1 MMRSM
6 SSAVSSLRNHQT
18 RMDVI
23 GNNVA
28 NVNTVAFKRGRV
40 TFKDTYSQLVRGA
53 AGSSEYRGGMNPYQ
67 VGLGMTTSSIDNAME
82 SGNIDNTGIGTDLF
96 IQGEGFFKVKSAD
109 GVYYTRDGSFRPDEE
124 GYLVTAD
131 GRYLQG
137 YQVDDEGNIIEVEDR
152 IRIPLVNV
160 KEPRTTTNVSLEGVL
175 DSRAGRGIDPGAW
188 PNVTGI
194 DNYDTNPPTNAIYI
208 RDAKGKISLK
218 PEYSTNKNK
227 NQESIRAYSK
237 MMQVYDTLGGSHNIQ
252 VDFIKSGKPDSG
264 EYQVNIF
271 YVAPDGKMEMA
282 AAGVLGGTGNVK
294 LKFDGKTGKLD
305 SSSPKNVNVELDA
318 TQINGSDKVKFNI
331 DFSDLKMFETD
342 SEVTVA
348 KNDGYPLG
356 KLAKFE
362 IDTDGMVVG
371 IFNNGDHK
379 ALGQVLL
386 TAFANPGG
394 LMKEGDNLW
403 LPTMNSGEPNTLKPG
418 SGAVGIIYSG
428 ALESSNVDLGKE
440 FTDMIITQRGFQ
452 ANSRVITTADQMLEE
467 LVNLKR

>member
-6 SSAVSSLRNHQT
+6 GSAVSSLRNHQT

-67 VGLGMTTSSIDNAME
+67 VGLGMTVSSIDNAME

-96 IQGEGFFKVKSAD
+96 IQGEGFFKVKSDD
-109 GVYYTRDGSFRPDEE
+109 GVYYTRDGNFRLDEE

-137 YQVDDEGNIIEVEDR
+137 YKVDDEGNIIEVEDR
-152 IRIPLVNV
+152 IRIPIVNT
-160 KEPRTTTNVSLEGVL
+160 KDPRTTNNIALEGTL
-175 DSRAGRGIDPGAW
+175 DSRAGKGITGTWPSGDDVYNIEDVKDGAG
-188 PNVTGI
+188 NVI
-194 DNYDTNPPTNAIYI
+194 
-208 RDAKGKISLK
+208 GKRYSLK
-218 PEYSTNKNK
+218 EQYSENKDENR
-227 NQESIRAYSK
+227 NSIRGGMIDTK
-237 MMQVYDTLGGSHNIQ
+237 VYDSLGGEHVIHI
-252 VDFIKSGKPDSG
+252 DFIKATGANSRTYDVNVFYVDPKTKVMEKLQGMPQMKFGADGKPDAASVKAIQD
-264 EYQVNIF
+264 QVI
-271 YVAPDGKMEMA
+271 
-282 AAGVLGGTGNVK
+282 K
-294 LKFDGKTGKLD
+294 LKAST
-305 SSSPKNVNVELDA
+305 
-318 TQINGSDKVKFNI
+318 INGANDVEFKIDLAKV
-331 DFSDLKMFETD
+331 KMFETTQ
-342 SEVTVA
+342 ELTVC

-386 TAFANPGG
+386 TAFANPQG

-403 LPTMNSGEPNTLKPG
+403 VPTMNSGEPNTLKPG